1 MSKETKTSPQTTST
15 ANIQF
20 EDLGLNLDSL
30 YSDRIDTVEGG
41 ATRSYDQLSAD
52 EKSKVDSMVE
62 DLSQHLDPASISAFA
77 SSEIADIADFS
88 GSVFDKCKIGDMEG
102 FKDTM
107 MAFKSQLES
116 VDAKK
121 LLPKENKS
129 GILAKIP
136 VFGSRIQASWD
147 KKVEEYFQ
155 RTQTVSKFVD
165 ETIVS
170 LGRVR
175 LSVLED
181 IKMASS
187 LKKKVYEYASQLELR
202 ILAVARVKERL
213 MRTVAQ
219 MKEHANPNNLEEM
232 SRIADIENAI
242 TRLDRKLYDLSS
254 FRVISLND
262 ISRLTFIENA
272 DQAVGEKIQDIQQN
286 VVPQW
291 KQQFAIAFY
300 SYRLH
305 GATAVI
311 TAVNQTTTDIL
322 LSGAKMTREA
332 MTSSA
337 REIEAPAIA
346 MDTMIAVH
354 EELKAT
360 VQEII
365 KIENDAKSM
374 REKAI
379 PEMRKLEQDIAS
391 LQARLPNIS

>member
-1 MSKETKTSPQTTST
+1 MRKGINASPQTTST
-15 ANIQF
+15 ANIGF

-30 YSDRIDTVEGG
+30 YSDRSDTVEGG
-41 ATRSYDQLSAD
+41 ATRNYDQLTED
-52 EKSKVDSMVE
+52 EKAKVDSMVE
-62 DLSQHLDPASISAFA
+62 DLSQHLDPASISTFA

-88 GSVFDKCKIGDMEG
+88 GSIFDKCKIGDMEG

-136 VFGSRIQASWD
+136 VLGSRIQASWD

-155 RTQTVSKFVD
+155 RTQTVSTFVD

-272 DQAVGEKIQDIQQN
+272 DQAVGEKI
-286 VVPQW
+286 
-291 KQQFAIAFY
+291 
-300 SYRLH
+300 
-305 GATAVI
+305 
-311 TAVNQTTTDIL
+311 
-322 LSGAKMTREA
+322 
-332 MTSSA
+332 
-337 REIEAPAIA
+337 
-346 MDTMIAVH
+346 
-354 EELKAT
+354 
-360 VQEII
+360 
-365 KIENDAKSM
+365 
-374 REKAI
+374 
-379 PEMRKLEQDIAS
+379 
-391 LQARLPNIS
+391 